1 MILGFSEFEIKRYQ
15 MILDDFIES
24 KRPPVEIRD
33 KLDIAYRVDNQSV
46 TIYEIRPEF
55 QNPSR
60 KQKLRWQKP
69 HMSEQK
75 INGNYFGCDE
85 T

>member
-46 TIYEIRPEF
+46 TIY
-55 QNPSR
+55 
-60 KQKLRWQKP
+60 
-69 HMSEQK
+69 
-75 INGNYFGCDE
+75 DE
-85 T
+85 YAR

>member
-1 MILGFSEFEIKRYQ
+1 LGFSEFEIKRYQ

-46 TIYEIRPEF
+46 TIYEKGGITSA
-55 QNPSR
+55 SR
-60 KQKLRWQKP
+60 RTRLLSWSLVRLESV
-69 HMSEQK
+69 HT
-75 INGNYFGCDE
+75 I
-85 T
+85 